1 MPIKKFSADLS
12 LKMYPYLEAILLQ
25 VFPVTTVPII
35 YIEIIIWQFSYH
47 TPYPFETPI
56 SAWGWYGYDM
66 KIAIS

>member
-12 LKMYPYLEAILLQ
+12 LKMYSYLEDILLQ

-47 TPYPFETPI
+47 TPYPSETPI
-56 SAWGWYGYDM
+56 SAWGLYGYDM